1 MADSYEL
8 TVTELRTLM
17 EFRGKE
23 GIEKVQKLGG
33 TETITKKL
41 KEKEDKWICR
51 MGTLHKPHG
60 LNSRDEIKSK
70 SRCTY

>member
-41 KEKEDKWICR
+41 KEKDF
-51 MGTLHKPHG
+51 
-60 LNSRDEIKSK
+60 EIKMLQK
-70 SRCTY
+70 